1 MLSLRKLLNQFIRF
15 LFVSGTGWL
24 IDFSLYFIFT
34 NILKYEVFYSN
45 ILSSIPAITF
55 VFIVSVKKIF
65 KKKEN
70 GISIRKKYIIYFLYQ
85 MLLIFLIS
93 LLGQSLY
100 LIIVENNMEARIIKI
115 IIKIIITPITMI
127 INFFVMKFLTEK
139 L

>member
-1 MLSLRKLLNQFIRF
+1 MKKFFNQFIKF
-15 LFVSGTGWL
+15 LFISGTGWL
-24 IDFSLYFIFT
+24 IDFGLYFIFT

-65 KKKEN
+65 KKKKN
-70 GISIRKKYIIYFLYQ
+70 GISIIKKYIIYFLYQ
-85 MLLIFLIS
+85 ILLIFLIS
-93 LLGQSLY
+93 LLGQFLY
-100 LIIVENNMEARIIKI
+100 SVIIKNNV
-115 IIKIIITPITMI
+115 TMI

>member
-1 MLSLRKLLNQFIRF
+1 MLHLKKLLKQFMKF

-24 IDFSLYFIFT
+24 IDFSLYLIFV
-34 NILKYEVFYSN
+34 NVLKYEVFYSN

-55 VFIVSVKKIF
+55 VFIISVKKIF

-100 LIIVENNMEARIIKI
+100 LILVENNMEARIIKI

>member
-1 MLSLRKLLNQFIRF
+1 MKF

-24 IDFSLYFIFT
+24 IDFSLYLIFV
-34 NILKYEVFYSN
+34 NVLKYEVFYSN

-55 VFIVSVKKIF
+55 VFIISVKKIF

-100 LIIVENNMEARIIKI
+100 LILVENNMEARIIKI

>member
-1 MLSLRKLLNQFIRF
+1 MKKFFNQFIKF

-65 KKKEN
+65 KKKKN
-70 GISIRKKYIIYFLYQ
+70 GISIIKKYIIYFLYQ
-85 MLLIFLIS
+85 ILLIFLIS
-93 LLGQSLY
+93 LLGQFLY
-100 LIIVENNMEARIIKI
+100 SVIIKNNVEPKFIKI
-115 IIKIIITPITMI
+115 IIKIIITPVTMI

-139 L
+139 F

>member
-100 LIIVENNMEARIIKI
+100 LILVENNMEARIIKI

-127 INFFVMKFLTEK
+127 INFFVMKFF
-139 L
+139 

>member
-1 MLSLRKLLNQFIRF
+1 MKKFFNQFIKF
-15 LFVSGTGWL
+15 LFISGTGWL
-24 IDFSLYFIFT
+24 IDFGLYFIFT

-65 KKKEN
+65 KKKKN
-70 GISIRKKYIIYFLYQ
+70 GISIIKKYIIYFLYQ
-85 MLLIFLIS
+85 ILLIFLIS
-93 LLGQSLY
+93 LLGQFLY
-100 LIIVENNMEARIIKI
+100 SVIIKNNVEPKFIKI
-115 IIKIIITPITMI
+115 IIKIIITPVTMI

>member
-45 ILSSIPAITF
+45 ILSSIPAITI

-100 LIIVENNMEARIIKI
+100 LILVENNMEARIIKI

>member
-1 MLSLRKLLNQFIRF
+1 MKKFFNQFIKF
-15 LFVSGTGWL
+15 LFVSGTGWM

-65 KKKEN
+65 KKKKN
-70 GISIRKKYIIYFLYQ
+70 GISIIKKYIIYFLYQ
-85 MLLIFLIS
+85 ILLIFLIS
-93 LLGQSLY
+93 LLGQFLY
-100 LIIVENNMEARIIKI
+100 SVIIKNNVEPKFIKI
-115 IIKIIITPITMI
+115 IIKIIITPVTMI

-139 L
+139 F

>member
-1 MLSLRKLLNQFIRF
+1 MHLKKLLKQFMKF

-24 IDFSLYFIFT
+24 IDFSLYLIFV
-34 NILKYEVFYSN
+34 NVLKYEVFYSN
-45 ILSSIPAITF
+45 ILSSIPAITL
-55 VFIVSVKKIF
+55 VFIISVKKIF

-100 LIIVENNMEARIIKI
+100 LILVENNMEARIIKI

>member
-100 LIIVENNMEARIIKI
+100 LILVENNMEARIIKI

-127 INFFVMKFLTEK
+127 INFFVMKFFQK
-139 L
+139 

>member
-1 MLSLRKLLNQFIRF
+1 MLSLRKLLNQFIKF
-15 LFVSGTGWL
+15 LFISGTGWL

-65 KKKEN
+65 KKKKN
-70 GISIRKKYIIYFLYQ
+70 GISIIKKYIIYFLYQ
-85 MLLIFLIS
+85 ILLIFLIS
-93 LLGQSLY
+93 LLGQFLY
-100 LIIVENNMEARIIKI
+100 SVIIKNNVEPKFIKI
-115 IIKIIITPITMI
+115 IIKIIITPVTMI

-139 L
+139 F

>member
-1 MLSLRKLLNQFIRF
+1 MLHLKKLLKQFMKF

-34 NILKYEVFYSN
+34 NILKYEIFYSN

-65 KKKEN
+65 KKKQN
-70 GISIRKKYIIYFLYQ
+70 GISIRKKYIMYFLYQ
-85 MLLIFLIS
+85 MLLVFLIS
-93 LLGQSLY
+93 LLGQFLY
-100 LIIVENNMEARIIKI
+100 SIIVKDSIELKFVKVF
-115 IIKIIITPITMI
+115 IKIIITPLTMI
-127 INFFVMKFLTEK
+127 INFFVMKFLAEK

>member
-1 MLSLRKLLNQFIRF
+1 LLSLRKLLNQFIRF

-100 LIIVENNMEARIIKI
+100 LILVENNMEARIIKI

>member
-1 MLSLRKLLNQFIRF
+1 
-15 LFVSGTGWL
+15 
-24 IDFSLYFIFT
+24 
-34 NILKYEVFYSN
+34 
-45 ILSSIPAITF
+45 
-55 VFIVSVKKIF
+55 
-65 KKKEN
+65 
-70 GISIRKKYIIYFLYQ
+70 

-100 LIIVENNMEARIIKI
+100 LILVENNMEARIIKI

>member
-1 MLSLRKLLNQFIRF
+1 MKKFFNQFIKF

-100 LIIVENNMEARIIKI
+100 LILVENNMEARIIKI

>member
-100 LIIVENNMEARIIKI
+100 LILVENNMEARIIKI

-127 INFFVMKFLTEK
+127 INFL

>member
-1 MLSLRKLLNQFIRF
+1 MHLKKLLKQFMKF

-24 IDFSLYFIFT
+24 IDFSLYLIFV
-34 NILKYEVFYSN
+34 NVLKYEVFYSN

-55 VFIVSVKKIF
+55 VFIISVKKIF

-100 LIIVENNMEARIIKI
+100 LILVENNMEARIIKI

>member
-1 MLSLRKLLNQFIRF
+1 LLNQFIRF

-100 LIIVENNMEARIIKI
+100 LILVENNMEARIIKI

>member
-100 LIIVENNMEARIIKI
+100 LILVENNMEARIIKI